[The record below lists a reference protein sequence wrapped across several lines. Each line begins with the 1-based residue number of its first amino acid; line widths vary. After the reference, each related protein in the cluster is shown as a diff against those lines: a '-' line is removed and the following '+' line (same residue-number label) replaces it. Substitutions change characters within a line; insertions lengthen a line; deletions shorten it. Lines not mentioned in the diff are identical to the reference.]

1 MLLREQW
8 MTSQL
13 STRDKSDKMYL
24 RRLCHA
30 GLLQVCRSALQHII
44 AILFFCFYFFGR
56 PLRTENTVF
65 HSTTGV
71 TLHFLSFIYHFH
83 VDHSAPCFSLGR
95 GRSGYEISLLYSPQ
109 HFTYPL
115 FPISTGYYIRP
126 KKNQRQWFCKCY
138 FFLLGVGGEGG
149 RGKQGILW
157 SMWKWWIFYFFFS
170 ENFASWSPIG
180 PWRFNFL
187 FFI

>member
-1 MLLREQW
+1 

-13 STRDKSDKMYL
+13 SIRDKSDKMYL

-44 AILFFCFYFFGR
+44 AILFLCFYFFGR

-71 TLHFLSFIYHFH
+71 TLHFLYLPYSFLYLPFPI
-83 VDHSAPCFSLGR
+83 DHNAPCLQ
-95 GRSGYEISLLYSPQ
+95 YPPQ

-126 KKNQRQWFCKCY
+126 QSLDSPQEKSKTMVLQML
-138 FFLLGVGGEGG
+138 FFSFGGGRGREGGG
-149 RGKQGILW
+149 RGK
-157 SMWKWWIFYFFFS
+157 
-170 ENFASWSPIG
+170 
-180 PWRFNFL
+180 
-187 FFI
+187 

>member
-1 MLLREQW
+1 
-8 MTSQL
+8 MTRCTSEDSVTL
-13 STRDKSDKMYL
+13 DCFRS
-24 RRLCHA
+24 A
-30 GLLQVCRSALQHII
+30 GLPFNTWSP
-44 AILFFCFYFFGR
+44 FFFLCFFFFGR

-83 VDHSAPCFSLGR
+83 IDHSAPC
-95 GRSGYEISLLYSPQ
+95 LLYSPQ

-126 KKNQRQWFCKCY
+126 KKNQRQSFCKCY
-138 FFLLGVGGEGG
+138 FFSFGGWGGWG